1 MFFTLKIVFKL
12 KFLFII
18 MLYYFYLKFTKKKDF
33 NFLQK
38 KFAKKNFF
46 SKSEQMRKNTDNK
59 FYI

>member
-1 MFFTLKIVFKL
+1 
-12 KFLFII
+12 

-59 FYI
+59 FSI